1 MSEIFIGNKDR
12 YISEK
17 ILGRGGMSE
26 VFLVRSATEGRL
38 YAAKRARK
46 FEDNTRQ
53 KAALYQTRN
62 ETLVLEYLSGNKT
75 RGVPKLIDW
84 GDDFFVMEFIEG
96 KTLSPNSIK
105 FNEAVDILLKLSDIF
120 ISFEDMEQRAVYLDL
135 KPSNIMLGKKGEVYL
150 IDFGCAKF
158 IKRFEEIST
167 KDESKANEGKVN
179 GGTKDEGKAN
189 EGKVNGGTKDESKA
203 NGGKVNGGTKDE
215 SKVSAGKANRGKES
229 ECKKDESKENEGK
242 ENGVKSFRA
251 GTKSYAAPEQFG
263 EGISED
269 TRTDIFQFGQLINEI
284 SKKGKIGKCERTVLR
299 DIALKCTR
307 VKQSNR
313 PMTFRDIRKELIK
326 SKKKSRNLLAKSII
340 KISAILLSGC
350 LTLLF
355 AFLAIKELSAIKTGD
370 LAAFFNLFSE
380 YFKGIK
386 LTRAGKADIKIITE
400 RFYGNLMS
408 EAGKILYNNNRGLMF
423 AAFCVFFKKITGY
436 LFRIFGRGL
445 ITDEKDKT
453 IPDSGPYFI
462 DIVKTCDSIE

>member
-38 YAAKRARK
+38 FAAKRARK
-46 FEDNTRQ
+46 FEDNIRQ
-53 KAALYQTRN
+53 RAALYQIKN
-62 ETLVLEYLSGNKT
+62 ETLVLKYLSGNNT
-75 RGVPKLIDW
+75 RGVPQLIDR
-84 GDDFFVMEFIEG
+84 GDDFFVMKYIEG
-96 KTLSPNSIK
+96 KTFGIGVMK
-105 FNEAVDILLKLSDIF
+105 FNEAVDVLLKLCDIF

-135 KPSNIMLGKKGEVYL
+135 KPSNIMLLKSGEVYL

-158 IKRFEEIST
+158 IKRYEEIS
-167 KDESKANEGKVN
+167 
-179 GGTKDEGKAN
+179 TKDEGKAN

-203 NGGKVNGGTKDE
+203 NEGKVNGGTKDE
-215 SKVSAGKANRGKES
+215 SKVNEGKANRGKES
-229 ECKKDESKENEGK
+229 ECKKDESKENAGK
-242 ENGVKSFRA
+242 ENGVKNFRA

-263 EGISED
+263 GDLSED
-269 TRTDIFQFGQLINEI
+269 VRTDIFQFGQLINEI
-284 SKKGKIGKCERTVLR
+284 SNKAKALKCEKTVLR

-307 VKQSNR
+307 VKQSDR

-370 LAAFFNLFSE
+370 LADFFNLFSE

-386 LTRAGKADIKIITE
+386 LTRTGKVDIKIITE

-423 AAFCVFFKKITGY
+423 AALCVFLKKITGY
-436 LFRIFGRGL
+436 LFRLFGRGL

>member
-26 VFLVRSATEGRL
+26 VFLVRSIKEGRL
-38 YAAKRARK
+38 FAAKRARR

-75 RGVPKLIDW
+75 RGVPQLIDR
-84 GDDFFVMEFIEG
+84 GDDFFVMEYIEG
-96 KTLSPNSIK
+96 KTFNPNSIK
-105 FNEAVDILLKLSDIF
+105 FNEAVDVLLKLCDIF

-158 IKRFEEIST
+158 IKRYEEIST
-167 KDESKANEGKVN
+167 KDES
-179 GGTKDEGKAN
+179 
-189 EGKVNGGTKDESKA
+189 
-203 NGGKVNGGTKDE
+203 
-215 SKVSAGKANRGKES
+215 
-229 ECKKDESKENEGK
+229 K

-263 EGISED
+263 GDLSED
-269 TRTDIFQFGQLINEI
+269 VRTDIFQFGQLINEI
-284 SKKGKIGKCERTVLR
+284 SNKAKALKCERTVLR

-326 SKKKSRNLLAKSII
+326 SKKKSRHLLAKSII

-355 AFLAIKELSAIKTGD
+355 AFLEIKELSAIQTGD
-370 LAAFFNLFSE
+370 LADFFNLFSE

-423 AAFCVFFKKITGY
+423 VAFCVFFKKITGY
-436 LFRIFGRGL
+436 LFRLFGRNL

-462 DIVKTCDSIE
+462 DIVRTCDSIE

>member
-26 VFLVRSATEGRL
+26 VFLVRSIKEGRL
-38 YAAKRARK
+38 FAAKRARR

-53 KAALYQTRN
+53 KAALFQIKN

-75 RGVPKLIDW
+75 RGVPQLIDR
-84 GDDFFVMEFIEG
+84 GDDFFVMELIEG

-105 FNEAVDILLKLSDIF
+105 FDEAVDILLKLCDIF
-120 ISFEDMEQRAVYLDL
+120 ISFEDMEPGAVYLDL
-135 KPSNIMLGKKGEVYL
+135 KPSNIMLLKSGDVYL

-158 IKRFEEIST
+158 IKRYEEIS
-167 KDESKANEGKVN
+167 
-179 GGTKDEGKAN
+179 TKDEGKAN
-189 EGKVNGGTKDESKA
+189 EGKVNGGTKGEGKA

-215 SKVSAGKANRGKES
+215 GKVNGGTKDESKESAGKANRGKES
-229 ECKKDESKENEGK
+229 ECKKDESKENEGKENEGK

-263 EGISED
+263 GDLSED
-269 TRTDIFQFGQLINEI
+269 VRTDIFQFGQLINEI
-284 SKKGKIGKCERTVLR
+284 SNKAKALKCERTVLR

-326 SKKKSRNLLAKSII
+326 SKKKSRHLLAKSII

-350 LTLLF
+350 LMLLF
-355 AFLAIKELSAIKTGD
+355 VFLAIKELSAIKTGD
-370 LAAFFNLFSE
+370 LADFFNLFSE

-436 LFRIFGRGL
+436 LFRLFGRGL